1 MPEVPSYWERPLCPS
16 SDQCLSPSGK
26 RIPPQE
32 PPPPA
37 WPPSPAET
45 QAGSSRA
52 ALGTLRAAAAMHC
65 PDPGYLRTRSH
76 PGLCRPGPGRR
87 DPCPSRQAPGAL
99 STVVA
104 QVWASLPRAICQRL
118 LTWQCPRWAFSCS
131 SICKHLQDIPRH
143 GLAQSSRKPKPP
155 LDEEMKAPQMER
167 QTSICRCWGVKVAK
181 PHR

>member
-118 LTWQCPRWAFSCS
+118 LTGNALAGPSPVALFVN
-131 SICKHLQDIPRH
+131 ICKIYLDMGWLKAAENLNPHWM
-143 GLAQSSRKPKPP
+143 RK
-155 LDEEMKAPQMER
+155 
-167 QTSICRCWGVKVAK
+167 
-181 PHR
+181 